1 MILYDVNCFYGCHF
15 SSRQNGFCAM
25 TWVVVDTIR
34 SICVQKP
41 GKYMVAMWV
50 TRLMNL
56 SGPQPKN
63 TLAILYIYTSIIF
76 RQTAHRMGQLTYH
89 HHQTLVGEG
98 KIFYISVV
106 SCF

>member
-1 MILYDVNCFYGCHF
+1 MILYDVNCYYGCHF
-15 SSRQNGFCAM
+15 SSRQNGFCA
-25 TWVVVDTIR
+25 
-34 SICVQKP
+34 ICVQKP
-41 GKYMVAMWV
+41 GKYIVAMWA

-98 KIFYISVV
+98 KIFYTSVV